1 MKTLVFG
8 KNGQIGQA
16 LHEMWKDRGDIV
28 FLARDDCDL
37 SNLDQL
43 QQVLEYYQP
52 NCIINAAA
60 YTAVDRAEV
69 EIDLANSINADAP
82 KLMARYLSR
91 SPSSVFIHYSTDY
104 VFGDSQSD
112 PYAED
117 DPVDIHT
124 CLNVYGKS
132 KLQGEINITQEYEH
146 LSGDDLS
153 KDQKSVYIILRTS
166 WVYGDGDNF
175 LKTVLRLA
183 REREGLNIIADQ
195 IGAPTSADLLAKI
208 TAELLC
214 IKLQSKKLA
223 SGIYHA
229 VPHGSTSWHG
239 LASFIVESS
248 KEQAMTSLLDSSV
261 IYPIPASDYASVAVR
276 PYNSRLRNEKL
287 VKYLNSQSASLQI
300 GHWQKDVEKYLAII
314 ADKYVS

>member
-8 KNGQIGQA
+8 KDGQIGKA
-16 LHEMWKDRGDIV
+16 LYAMWQHRRDIV

-43 QQVLEYYQP
+43 QQVLECYQP
-52 NCIINAAA
+52 KCIINAAA

-69 EIDLANSINADAP
+69 EIELANSINADAP

-104 VFGDSQSD
+104 VFGDSQLD
-112 PYAED
+112 PYTED
-117 DPVDIHT
+117 DPVNIHA

-132 KLQGEINITQEYEH
+132 KLQGEINIAQEYEH
-146 LSGDDLS
+146 VSGDDLS
-153 KDQKSVYIILRTS
+153 KNQKSVYIILRTS
-166 WVYGDGDNF
+166 WVYGDGGNF

-183 REREGLNIIADQ
+183 RERESLNIIADQ

-214 IKLQSKKLA
+214 IKLQSKNLA

-239 LASFIVESS
+239 LASFVVDLL
-248 KEQAMTSLLDSSV
+248 KQQAMTSILASSA
-261 IYPIPASDYASVAVR
+261 IHPIPASDYASAAVR

-287 VKYLNSQSASLQI
+287 VKYLNTQSSNLRI
-300 GHWQKDVEKYLAII
+300 SHWQEDVERYLAII
-314 ADKYVS
+314 ADKYVL